1 MTQVVYVNGRGGAWF
16 GAPMA
21 EVERGFAA
29 LRAGLD
35 RLAQSDAACLALL
48 ARATPPARCSA
59 AIPVSPARAD
69 RAIAEVPCRAM
80 MTQAGPRV
88 VRDDGGAGDR
98 VRLGD
103 AFDVMEDLA
112 RRKHPSVIEK
122 AEAAYRQRCKDAR
135 AAGKKKMPVWHEPA
149 FVPPISPGQV
159 QVGRDYAALTERVAT
174 SGLKC
179 SSLEAQRAGGS
190 GGGDREEAVLQDIQ
204 QLRAFH
210 ARIGCGLAKEVRR
223 IRPGGAKRRAIR
235 VRVLVDQVCIGG
247 MTLSEVLEAHGWGVN
262 AKSRNA
268 LRASLCAALDRMRGY
283 DLVRP
288 AKGLDA

>member
-59 AIPVSPARAD
+59 AIPVAPARAD
-69 RAIAEVPCRAM
+69 RAIAEVPRRAM
-80 MTQAGPRV
+80 MTEAGPRV

-103 AFDVMEDLA
+103 AFDVMEDQA
-112 RRKHPSVIEK
+112 KRRHKGVVAQAWDAHAVRC
-122 AEAAYRQRCKDAR
+122 AQAA
-135 AAGKKKMPVWHEPA
+135 AAGKREPVWHPPA
-149 FVPPISPGQV
+149 FVPPVSPGQV
-159 QVGRDYAALTERVAT
+159 QVGRDYATLTERVSA

-190 GGGDREEAVLQDIQ
+190 GGGDREEAMLRDIQ
-204 QLRAFH
+204 QLRVFH
-210 ARIGCGLAKEVRR
+210 ARIGNGLAKEVRR
-223 IRPGGAKRRAIR
+223 IRPGGLKRRAIW

-247 MTLSEVLEAHGWGVN
+247 MTVSDVLEAHGWAVD
-262 AKSRNA
+262 AKSRDA
-268 LRASLCAALDRMRGY
+268 LRRALCAALDRMRGY

-288 AKGLDA
+288 SKVLDA